1 MGQRHHRGRETKFG
15 PPQTAPNKQKR
26 KGKSGHCASMLHGSP
41 VVTDRGRRLTAAAP
55 QVARTTAASLFHR
68 TISCVRVRRKSL
80 REEHLEKRNRSGA
93 HWLRPSWLLSCP
105 GHSRFAALSVLLLG
119 NIAVATLSSLATT
132 PLHHYKADISSYH
145 QVYRRLDIGI

>member
-1 MGQRHHRGRETKFG
+1 MGPRHHRGRETKFG

-55 QVARTTAASLFHR
+55 QVVRTTAASLFHR

-80 REEHLEKRNRSGA
+80 HEEHLEKRNRSGA
-93 HWLRPSWLLSCP
+93 HWLRPSWLSSCP
-105 GHSRFAALSVLLLG
+105 GHSRFAALLVLILLLV
-119 NIAVATLSSLATT
+119 ILLWLLSAPWPQPPYITIKLTYLLTT
-132 PLHHYKADISSYH
+132 KSTE
-145 QVYRRLDIGI
+145 G